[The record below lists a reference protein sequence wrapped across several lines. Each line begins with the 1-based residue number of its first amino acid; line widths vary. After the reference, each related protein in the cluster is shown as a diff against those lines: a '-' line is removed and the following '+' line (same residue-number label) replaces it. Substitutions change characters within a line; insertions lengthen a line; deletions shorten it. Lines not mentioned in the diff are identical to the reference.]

1 MRGVQERAGAS
12 LKTSSPRACRVLLLG
27 VAVLAYLADL
37 GTKTW
42 ALSALAD
49 GQRRA
54 LIGDLLGFRLIF
66 NPGAAFSL
74 GSGSTW
80 LFSVVAIGVVVLI
93 IRWSRRLT
101 SRLWTFTLAL
111 LLAGAL
117 GNLTDRL
124 FREPGPGR
132 GHVVDF
138 IDYGWFIGNVA
149 DIWIVAA
156 AIAMALLTLTGVPLS
171 TEPSENSERREES
184 GQSEAGDG

>member
-1 MRGVQERAGAS
+1 MRDLQERAGAS
-12 LKTSSPRACRVLLLG
+12 LKASSPRTCRLLLIC

-37 GTKTW
+37 ATKTW
-42 ALSALAD
+42 ALEALAD
-49 GQRRA
+49 QQRRP
-54 LIGDLLGFRLIF
+54 LVGDLLGLRLIF

-80 LFSVVAIGVVVLI
+80 LFSLVAIVVVVLI
-93 IRWSRRLT
+93 IRWARRLT
-101 SRLWTFTLAL
+101 SRAWSVTLAL

-124 FREPGPGR
+124 FREPGLGR

-149 DIWIVAA
+149 DIWIVTA
-156 AIAMALLTLTGVPLS
+156 AIAMVALSLFGVPLS
-171 TEPSENSERREES
+171 AQPSSDRPSSDQGEERR
-184 GQSEAGDG
+184 G